1 MECSFRHFSLHLK
14 RCLDGSVTS
23 WLSKLVQNVI
33 EFMSMMLFAQD
44 CAKQRKGTTTMV
56 QKQVATLAVAA
67 TLLLAG
73 ACLFDVCL

>member
-1 MECSFRHFSLHLK
+1 MH
-14 RCLDGSVTS
+14 
-23 WLSKLVQNVI
+23 
-33 EFMSMMLFAQD
+33 
-44 CAKQRKGTTTMV
+44 